1 MNTNAKFYFKKKPF
15 FDLWTVVRLRE
26 LADLNLIVMWVLERI
41 VRVVIVFYDC
51 LLLFTSDYCKVACVF
66 YVSSVNK
73 S

>member
-1 MNTNAKFYFKKKPF
+1 
-15 FDLWTVVRLRE
+15 
-26 LADLNLIVMWVLERI
+26 

>member
-1 MNTNAKFYFKKKPF
+1 M
-15 FDLWTVVRLRE
+15 RLRE